1 MKKRNLKNLQL
12 NKKSI
17 SNLEIHIAK
26 GASGRP
32 CHAES
37 VIICDEGLT
46 ETNCLFNSNCIC

>member
-1 MKKRNLKNLQL
+1 MKKRKFKSLQL

-17 SNLEIHIAK
+17 SNLKIDIIK

-37 VIICDEGLT
+37 RIICDEGQT
-46 ETNCLFNSNCIC
+46 NTNCLFNSDCIC

>member
-12 NKKSI
+12 NKNSISSLETKSI
-17 SNLEIHIAK
+17 V
-26 GASGRP
+26 GATGRA

-37 VIICDEGLT
+37 IIICDEGKT

>member
-37 VIICDEGLT
+37 VIICDEGKT
-46 ETNCLFNSNCIC
+46 ETNCLFNSDCIC

>member
-37 VIICDEGLT
+37 MIICDEGLT